1 MLWERLLRDERLR
14 DRPYETAL
22 VHFNWAEALRR
33 LGDRGA
39 ARRAWAR
46 TQELL
51 EQLADEF
58 ERRGQRER
66 AFDCYGMLLRL
77 GRDSGSFENVAEG
90 YLNAIRLLA
99 GDDQKFYVLQYY
111 EDFLAYAVQS
121 REWQAAATLA
131 REAAE
136 YCLKVGLLY
145 ERHYRQRSASLFAEA
160 ARQMMAAGGPSEMA
174 ENALQAA
181 IDVSAGAGRSGPV
194 RRAVRGGGRA
204 AAAAQAQGSLRGAG
218 GALPG
223 QGRAGGARARRSRIT
238 CAAPTPTRTSG
249 ARTSSSGS
257 WTAARCRCWPTSW
270 SSGWTT
276 RRSPGRPCGRCS
288 TAWTRR

>member
-1 MLWERLLRDERLR
+1 MPTREEAELKERADRALRTARPGEALSLYRSLLRRVTVFEAGLYEGWLEGALSAYQAPGRSAR
-14 DRPYETAL
+14 RATCCWPCAGSPTPSAPSTRPRRWNGRWPRPGGASGARRPRCWPAQASPPWPRWSWTRPTIPRGPGAVGTAAARRAAARPPYETAL

-33 LGDRGA
+33 LGDRAA

-51 EQLADEF
+51 EELADEF

-131 REAAE
+131 REAADI
-136 YCLKVGLLY
+136 
-145 ERHYRQRSASLFAEA
+145 A
-160 ARQMMAAGGPSEMA
+160 
-174 ENALQAA
+174 
-181 IDVSAGAGRSGPV
+181 
-194 RRAVRGGGRA
+194 
-204 AAAAQAQGSLRGAG
+204 
-218 GALPG
+218 
-223 QGRAGGARARRSRIT
+223 
-238 CAAPTPTRTSG
+238 
-249 ARTSSSGS
+249 
-257 WTAARCRCWPTSW
+257 
-270 SSGWTT
+270 
-276 RRSPGRPCGRCS
+276 
-288 TAWTRR
+288 